1 MEYLYVRSNPD
12 WDSLGKYKFG
22 YVGSQEF
29 GLVNRLKSS
38 ITEHSEYCDYVVIY
52 GIEKENNYQGY
63 REFDKIFSILCRSD
77 QKKHPLLEEFKK
89 YLIGPRNRSEFM
101 RKDGIELMERIVIE
115 VFPLYGL
122 RCVKKFSKIELERIQ
137 KIAFEDD
144 LICLREYQE
153 DTLTK
158 MLNYYKKYDIG
169 KLLWSCGLG
178 KTLMSLF
185 FVKEMGYKKI
195 CIGVPSVFLQ
205 KQFRDEIFFDSDCIL
220 VNGETEIKQSDMNR
234 RIFYITTYASSKY
247 LVKDDLIFDLK
258 IGDEAH
264 HLVNG
269 YPSFHRIKS
278 HKTLFM
284 TATEKIISEDIDDSF
299 SMDNPLIFGEVIDS
313 KNIKWSIE
321 NNRITDY
328 NILIL
333 RNDKDEVDQILDSLE
348 DVDRNLFISCYLTVK
363 ALFSGQFPMLRH
375 LLIYTNKRSNAD
387 KVVTYLDMLI
397 KDKEDVYINS
407 FHSGSKEKLETEI
420 EKFKNSKFG
429 IISCVYIL
437 GEGFNLP
444 KLTGVVVAEK
454 MESEIRIVQ
463 SCLRANRKDPDNPD
477 KEAYI
482 IIPSS
487 EDSEEDNFQKV
498 KQVVGNFIN
507 SDEDVMMKIR
517 CLGVSRF
524 EKKKSKDEREKRES
538 EIREDE
544 QFEKLKL
551 KLIKSGDF
559 KNGMS
564 YEEYE
569 YNVLRNFNKRMNI
582 LDIEGYVGS
591 KSRRDFFIDD
601 PKTYFSF
608 FGIWK
613 NWYHFLHVDTSN
625 FPRDKEEWKDKCRE
639 LEIDSKRKYYDWC
652 REDDSLPLLPEE
664 LYYEFSGV
672 DSELNFL
679 PYIY

>member
-1 MEYLYVRSNPD
+1 MEYLYIRSNPD
-12 WDSLGKYKFG
+12 WDLTEKYKFG
-22 YVGSQEF
+22 YVGSQED
-29 GLVNRLKSS
+29 GLVNRIKSS
-38 ITEHSEYCDYVVIY
+38 ITEHSEYCKYVMIY
-52 GIEKENNYQGY
+52 GIEKENDYQGY
-63 REFDKIFSILCRSD
+63 QEFDKIFSILCRSE
-77 QKKHPLLEEFKK
+77 KNKHPLLKKFKK

-101 RKDGIELMERIVIE
+101 KKNGLELMEKIVME
-115 VFPLYGL
+115 VFPIFGL
-122 RCVKKFSKIELERIQ
+122 KCVKKFNEVELERIH
-137 KIAFEDD
+137 KIAIEDD
-144 LICLREYQE
+144 LIYPREYQE

-158 MLNYYKKYDIG
+158 MIRYYQDHNIG

-185 FVKEMGYKKI
+185 FVKQMRYRKI

-205 KQFRDEIFFDSDCIL
+205 KQFKDEIFFDSDCIL
-220 VNGETEIKQSDMNR
+220 INGESEIKKADMNR
-234 RIFYITTYASSKY
+234 RVFYITTYASSKY
-247 LVKDDLIFDLK
+247 LVRDDLFFDLK

-269 YPSFHRIKS
+269 YPSFHKIKS
-278 HKTLFM
+278 YKTLFM
-284 TATEKIISEDIDDSF
+284 TATEKIVSEEIDDSF
-299 SMDNPLIFGEVIDS
+299 SMDNSEIFGEVIDS
-313 KNIKWSIE
+313 KNIKWSIQ

-333 RNDKDEVDQILDSLE
+333 RNDKDEVDQILSSLE
-348 DVDRNLFISCYLTVK
+348 DMDRNLFISCYLTIK
-363 ALFSGQFPMLRH
+363 ALVGGQFPMLRH

-397 KDKEDVYINS
+397 KDKQDFYINS

-420 EKFKNSKFG
+420 QKFKKSKFG

-463 SCLRANRKDPDNPD
+463 SCLRANRKDSDNPD

-487 EDSEEDNFQKV
+487 EDNEADNFQKV
-498 KQVVGNFIN
+498 KQVVGNFIS
-507 SDEDVMMKIR
+507 SDEDVMMKIK
-517 CLGVSRF
+517 CLGVSDLG
-524 EKKKSKDEREKRES
+524 KKKKKTIDRKDG
-538 EIREDE
+538 EIRNEE

-559 KNGMS
+559 KSKMS

-569 YNVLRNFNKRMNI
+569 YSILRKFNRRMNI
-582 LDIEGYVGS
+582 LDVEGYVGS
-591 KSRRDFFIDD
+591 KERRDFFIDD

-613 NWYHFLHVDTSN
+613 NWYHFLGVDTSN
-625 FPRDKEEWKDKCRE
+625 FPRDKEEWKDKCRK
-639 LEIDSKRKYYDWC
+639 LGIDSKKKYYKVCKLDQ
-652 REDDSLPLLPEE
+652 SLPLFPEE